1 MEKLK
6 AIKEE
11 DLTEFLV
18 QSNCI
23 ENERSQQAH
32 DDAKNAWQYLLLSD
46 ELTVRTL
53 LRTHEWILTNLTP
66 HLNWAGHYR
75 DGGVQVGGRICP
87 PSAEVPDLMQDL
99 LKIHPDNWDDIKL
112 WHIRFEKVHPFFD
125 GNGRTGRIIMNWQR
139 IKQGLPLLII
149 HEGTEQ
155 HKYYQWFQ

>member
-6 AIKEE
+6 TIKEE

-18 QSNCI
+18 QSNFI
-23 ENERSQQAH
+23 ENERTQQAH
-32 DDAKNAWQYLLLSD
+32 DDARLAWEYLLLLD

-53 LRTHEWILTNLTP
+53 LRTHEWILTNLAP
-66 HLNWAGHYR
+66 HWAGHYR
-75 DGGVQVGGRICP
+75 DGWVRVGSRVCAP
-87 PSAEVPDLMQDL
+87 PEKVPGLMQDL
-99 LKIHPDNWDDIKL
+99 IKIHPDSWDDIKL
-112 WHIRFEKVHPFFD
+112 WHIRFENVHPFFD

-155 HKYYQWFQ
+155 HEYYKWFE